1 MVEDGPLDAW
11 SGTSALL
18 RLGVLC
24 VAAVVIPTLVRRRA
38 GGGVAGYTAIVGGLA
53 ILILG
58 ELTDL
63 ASILLPGWRQTK
75 GILSSALPT
84 YAGAY
89 LLILLGFLL
98 LMRDL
103 ARVQARTRH
112 TAEAERRRAEQAQLE
127 SAQLRA
133 ILNCATE
140 YCIVSCDPDG
150 LVASYS
156 AAGDRIFG
164 WVADEVVGKMHV
176 SQFHSTERGT
186 PFSDVWQAARERGC
200 FEAEVSLLRKSGET
214 FPAFLSVS
222 PLKGPQGAPQGYVG
236 VVRDITAEKAARE
249 LLRRERDFHRGVLE
263 SNALFIVG
271 LSPADGCV
279 TLFNHGAER
288 ISGYPRDEVLG
299 REYAEVF
306 LRPED
311 RPGVRRVVE
320 ACRTGALGAAGEA
333 EHVILTQ
340 SGEQRLIAWTYVV
353 SYDEG
358 GRASHFVGFGHDV
371 TDERRMQDSL
381 ETAKAQLEQANAE
394 LSRLAATDFLTG
406 LVNRRQASILFE
418 HEIQRS
424 RRSRKPLAV
433 ALMDLDHFKTVNDT
447 YGHEAGD
454 AVLRHV
460 AEQVRL
466 RLRAGD
472 IVARYGGEEFLLVLP
487 ESDLEGVVRVAES
500 LRRRIQHNPIR
511 YKDAAIELTG
521 SIGIAILEPGQRIGA
536 EALIRM
542 ADEAMYCA
550 KNLGGNRVVVWNR
563 AREGGLEPALAA
575 SEEVRGI
582 QKCVETL
589 TRRNDE
595 VTLENLYRLV
605 ESLDARSPYSRHQ
618 SRHVA
623 RYAAAIAREMG
634 LGPPDADVAYRA
646 ALLMD
651 LGRAAIPLDVLWKA
665 GPLTKDDW
673 ALVRQHPA
681 VSVRILQRLGFL
693 VREPAAVRHHH
704 ERPDGR
710 GYPDGLG
717 GDAIPVESRILAVAD
732 ALEAMTRDRPY
743 RPALTLGDA
752 LRQLRAGVP
761 AQFDAQVVTAA
772 EAAAAKAADWP
783 LAQHPEG
790 AAARP

>member
-24 VAAVVIPTLVRRRA
+24 VAAVVIPTLVRRRV
-38 GGGVAGYTAIVGGLA
+38 GGGAAGYAALVGGLA

-112 TAEAERRRAEQAQLE
+112 TAAEDRRRAEQAQLE

-140 YCIVSCDPDG
+140 YCIVSCDADG
-150 LVASYS
+150 LLASYS
-156 AAGDRIFG
+156 AGGDRIFG
-164 WVADEVVGKMHV
+164 WAADEVVGKMHV
-176 SQFHSTERGT
+176 SQFHPGGPGT
-186 PFSDVWQAARERGC
+186 QFSDVWQAATERGC

-222 PLKGPQGAPQGYVG
+222 PLKGPQGAPQGFVA

-271 LSPADGCV
+271 LSPADGCM

-311 RPGVRRVVE
+311 RPRVRRVVE

-333 EHVILTQ
+333 EHIILTQ
-340 SGEQRLIAWTYVV
+340 SGEERRIAWTYVV

-406 LVNRRQASILFE
+406 LANRRQASILFE

-460 AEQVRL
+460 AEQARQ

-575 SEEVRGI
+575 SDEVRGI

-623 RYAAAIAREMG
+623 CYAAAIAREMG

-681 VSVRILQRLGFL
+681 VSVKILRRLGFL
-693 VREPAAVRHHH
+693 VREPAVVRHHH

-710 GYPDGLG
+710 GYPDGLS

-732 ALEAMTRDRPY
+732 AIEAMTRDRPY

-761 AQFDAQVVTAA
+761 DQFDAQVVTAA